1 MKVIGKVKDDTYL
14 VEINHT
20 EIEKFLGLYYNNLK
34 RLEVGQQV
42 DLGKGYDYAREIG
55 DSMKATREFVQSHQ
69 KVVNAIING
78 LRIEDLA
85 VAAGEREV
93 PE

>member
-14 VEINHT
+14 VEVNHT

-34 RLEVGQQV
+34 RLEVGQEV
-42 DLGKGYDYAREIG
+42 NLGKGHDHAREIA
-55 DSMKATREFVQSHQ
+55 DAMKATREFVQSHQ

-78 LRIEDLA
+78 LRIEDLSE
-85 VAAGEREV
+85 AAGRQEAN
-93 PE
+93 